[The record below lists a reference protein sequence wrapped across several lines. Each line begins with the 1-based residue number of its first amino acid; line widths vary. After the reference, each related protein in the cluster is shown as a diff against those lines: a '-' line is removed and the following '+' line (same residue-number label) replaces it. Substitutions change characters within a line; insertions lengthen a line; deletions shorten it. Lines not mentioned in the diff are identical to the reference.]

1 MSRVL
6 INVGRE
12 AGGPESIEGAND
24 ATGGRMVRR
33 LLDLT
38 PANRAD
44 GRIKTAHT
52 PYQHEEGKPSHEI
65 RLPHLLIDSE
75 VQRPTER
82 CRNM

>member
-1 MSRVL
+1 VSRVL
-6 INVGRE
+6 INVARE
-12 AGGPESIEGAND
+12 TGGPESIEGAND

-52 PYQHEEGKPSHEI
+52 PYRREEGRSAHQMSAKRI
-65 RLPHLLIDSE
+65 YLPI
-75 VQRPTER
+75 
-82 CRNM
+82 